1 MDAPY
6 SGVTEWLVMVVKN
19 ERQAQETG
27 FCFIFEKESMNIMK
41 KKTKTVGLNIQTIAI
56 QKYIFLGNI
65 NYVQKKTKKKNQQHK
80 TPYFKFRLST
90 V

>member
-1 MDAPY
+1 
-6 SGVTEWLVMVVKN
+6 MVVKN

-27 FCFIFEKESMNIMK
+27 FCFIFEKESMNIM

-65 NYVQKKTKKKNQQHK
+65 NYVQKKTKKKTRKKQQHK
-80 TPYFKFRLST
+80 NPYFKFRLST

>member
-41 KKTKTVGLNIQTIAI
+41 KTKTVGLNIQTIAI

-65 NYVQKKTKKKNQQHK
+65 NYVQKKKTRKK
-80 TPYFKFRLST
+80 TT
-90 V
+90 T